1 MATNVLEKNLFAP
14 GHTACTGCGE
24 ALGMKLLM
32 EVVGPNVIIAN
43 ATGCSE
49 IFTTRYPQ
57 SAWRVPWIHS
67 LFENSSAVAAG
78 IESALK
84 ALGRTGEKVINLGGD
99 GALADIGIGAFSGM
113 MERRHDILTVLL
125 DNEAYMNTGI
135 QRSSMTP
142 LGASTTTSPSG
153 KASLGN
159 DTIKKNMVDIALAHR
174 ATYVATATVGY
185 PVDLKKKVE
194 KAMQFDGPRFI
205 HFLVPCPLGW
215 RFPAEK
221 TIKIAKLA
229 VQTGIFPLI
238 EYEQGK
244 LTKVMNIVKKQ
255 PVEEY
260 LKTQGRFKHLF
271 AGDAGKAD
279 IERLQKFADANI
291 ERYGLIKVPG
301 TA

>member
-1 MATNVLEKNLFAP
+1 MSNALLEKNLFAP

-32 EVVGPNVIIAN
+32 EVLGPNVIIAN

-67 LFENSSAVAAG
+67 LFENSSAVASG
-78 IESALK
+78 IEVALK
-84 ALGRTGEKVINLGGD
+84 AMGRDGEARVVNIGGD
-99 GALADIGIGAFSGM
+99 GALADIGMGSWSGM
-113 MERRHDILTVLL
+113 LERGHDILTILL

-153 KASLGN
+153 KESLGSN
-159 DTIKKNMVDIALAHR
+159 TNKKDMIDIAIAHR
-174 ATYVATATVGY
+174 VKYVATATVGY
-185 PVDLKKKVE
+185 PMDLKKKVE
-194 KAMQFDGPRFI
+194 KAMTIKGPRFL

-215 RFPAEK
+215 RFPSEL
-221 TIKIAKLA
+221 TIQISKLA
-229 VQTGIFPLI
+229 VQTGIFPLV
-238 EYEQGK
+238 EYEDGK
-244 LTKVMNIVKKQ
+244 LTKANTISKKT

-260 LKTQGRFKHLF
+260 LKLQGRFRHLF
-271 AGDAGKAD
+271 ASETGKHE
-279 IERLQKFADANI
+279 IELIQKIADANI
-291 ERYGLIKVPG
+291 EKYNLVQNK
-301 TA
+301 

>member
-1 MATNVLEKNLFAP
+1 MGTSLLDKNIFAP

-32 EVVGPNVIIAN
+32 ETLGPNVMIAN

-67 LFENSSAVAAG
+67 LFENSSAVASG
-78 IESALK
+78 IEVALK
-84 ALGRTGEKVINLGGD
+84 AMGRESEARVVNIGGD
-99 GALADIGIGAFSGM
+99 GALADIGMGSWSGM
-113 MERRHDILTVLL
+113 LERGHDILTILL

-153 KASLGN
+153 KESLGS
-159 DTIKKNMVDIALAHR
+159 DTKKKDMIDIALAHR
-174 ATYVATATVGY
+174 VKYVATATVGY
-185 PVDLKKKVE
+185 PMDLKKKVE
-194 KAMQFDGPRFI
+194 KAMAVKGPRFI

-215 RFPAEK
+215 RFPSEL
-221 TIKIAKLA
+221 TIQISKLA
-229 VQTGIFPLI
+229 VQTGIFPVV
-238 EYEQGK
+238 EYEDGK
-244 LTKVMNIVKKQ
+244 LTKVTTIGKKA

-260 LKTQGRFKHLF
+260 LKLQGRFKHLF
-271 AGDAGKAD
+271 ASEAGKEE
-279 IERLQKFADANI
+279 IERIQKIADANI
-291 ERYGLIKVPG
+291 EKYGLIKS
-301 TA
+301 

>member
-1 MATNVLEKNLFAP
+1 MATNLLEKNLLAP

-32 EVVGPNVIIAN
+32 ESLGPNVIIAN
-43 ATGCSE
+43 STGCSE

-67 LFENSSAVAAG
+67 LFENSSAVASG

-84 ALGRTGEKVINLGGD
+84 AMGRKDARIVNIGGD

-113 MERRHDILTVLL
+113 MERRHDILTILL

-153 KASLGN
+153 KDSLGN

-174 ATYVATATVGY
+174 VTYVATATVGY

-194 KAMQFDGPRFI
+194 KSMQFDGPRFI

-229 VQTGIFPLI
+229 VQTGIFPLV

-244 LTKVMNIVKKQ
+244 LTKVMNIAKKS

-260 LKTQGRFKHLF
+260 LKMQGRFKHLF
-271 AGDAGKAD
+271 ASDAGKAD
-279 IERLQKFADANI
+279 IERMQKFADANI
-291 ERYGLIKVPG
+291 ERYNLMPSK
-301 TA
+301 